1 MLDIIGASAVGSP
14 IVKAKSVELKR
25 RDFTPTFTCVQMQK
39 DLDLILG
46 AGQDL
51 GVPMPVTAVIGQ
63 LMQACIG
70 MGDAEDDYIA
80 TIKLIE
86 RLSGLDTAVVT

>member
-25 RDFTPTFTCVQMQK
+25 RDFTPTFTCQQMQK
-39 DLDLILG
+39 DLELILG
-46 AGQDL
+46 AGKEL
-51 GVPMPVTAVIGQ
+51 GVPMPVTAVVAQ

-70 MGDAEDDYIA
+70 SGDADDDYIA
-80 TIKLIE
+80 TVKLIE
-86 RLSGLDTAVVT
+86 RLSGLDTRHVA